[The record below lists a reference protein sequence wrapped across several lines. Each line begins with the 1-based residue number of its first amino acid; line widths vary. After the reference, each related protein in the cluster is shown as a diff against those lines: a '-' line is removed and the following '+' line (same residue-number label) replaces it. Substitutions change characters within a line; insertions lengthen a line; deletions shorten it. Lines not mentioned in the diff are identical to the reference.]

1 MITYLKD
8 CLLERYRKSIK
19 RIITLIKASL
29 SVLHKIV
36 INEKLHKRLFI
47 VVVDLI
53 YINKVVYTSFNVKVR
68 SSNSVDNIYDYINQF
83 LEEFLK
89 NFEQFYIVRKLRNV
103 TKFNQ

>member
-1 MITYLKD
+1 M
-8 CLLERYRKSIK
+8 
-19 RIITLIKASL
+19 
-29 SVLHKIV
+29 SVLHKDV

-68 SSNSVDNIYDYINQF
+68 SANSIDNIYDYINQF
-83 LEEFLK
+83 LVFDFK
-89 NFEQFYIVRKLRNV
+89 NFVQFYIIRKLRKV